1 MLNKRNGF
9 TLIEA
14 LTGMSILGFIILI
27 TLPLQHLL
35 LSEREVLQERR
46 MISYYLHDE
55 LIKEVNR
62 KQSGI
67 RESFSTVINNK
78 RVNVSFRIDDL
89 YLKGCV
95 NWINAKKVEETS
107 CLYAIEKQ

>member
-1 MLNKRNGF
+1 F

-14 LTGMSILGFIILI
+14 LTGMTILSFIILI

-35 LSEREVLQERR
+35 LLEREVLQERR
-46 MISYYLHDE
+46 IFSYYLHDE

-62 KQSGI
+62 QELDI
-67 RESFSTVINNK
+67 RESFSTEKNNK
-78 RVNVSFRIDDL
+78 NINVSFEIDDL

-95 NWINAKKVEETS
+95 NWTNAKKVDETF
-107 CLYAIEKQ
+107 CLYAMEKQ